1 MTHTRAG
8 LARTAWVRG
17 PSAAT
22 PGGDDASFFC
32 WLRGPRV
39 IPVRLTHLWRFPT
52 VTPTAGGIAWQHC
65 APEGSELSYRGAALV
80 P

>member
-22 PGGDDASFFC
+22 PGGVDASF
-32 WLRGPRV
+32 LLASGLRV
-39 IPVRLTHLWRFPT
+39 IPVQLTHLWRFPT

-65 APEGSELSYRGAALV
+65 APEG
-80 P
+80 